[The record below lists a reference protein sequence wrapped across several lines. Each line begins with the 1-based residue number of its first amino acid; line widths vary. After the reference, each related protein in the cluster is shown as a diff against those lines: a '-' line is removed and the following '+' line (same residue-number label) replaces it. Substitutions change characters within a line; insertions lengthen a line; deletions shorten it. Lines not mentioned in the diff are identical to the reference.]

1 MTVPVIYGP
10 RIVPGFIG
18 YRIHVVQRGDTLSA
32 IAAANYGSAS
42 AFQNIVRA
50 NPLVISDP
58 NRIFAG
64 QESEYPIGA

>member
-1 MTVPVIYGP
+1 MPVIYGP
-10 RIVPGFIG
+10 RIVPGYIG
-18 YRIHVVQRGDTLSA
+18 FRIHVVRGDTLSA

-58 NRIFAG
+58 NRIFVG
-64 QESEYPIGA
+64 QELKIPIGA